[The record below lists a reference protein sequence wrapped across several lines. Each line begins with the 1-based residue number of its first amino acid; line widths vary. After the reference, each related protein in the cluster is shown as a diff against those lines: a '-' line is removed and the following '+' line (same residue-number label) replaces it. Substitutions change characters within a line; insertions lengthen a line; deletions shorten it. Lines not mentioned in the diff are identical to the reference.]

1 MNKNKNLILNIK
13 ILFFE
18 YLFVVVLTIIII
30 LFSAQ
35 KTSWIYIFVKTG
47 SLNYSTKKQIYVV
60 SYKIHNLH
68 EI

>member
-60 SYKIHNLH
+60 LYKIHNLH
-68 EI
+68 